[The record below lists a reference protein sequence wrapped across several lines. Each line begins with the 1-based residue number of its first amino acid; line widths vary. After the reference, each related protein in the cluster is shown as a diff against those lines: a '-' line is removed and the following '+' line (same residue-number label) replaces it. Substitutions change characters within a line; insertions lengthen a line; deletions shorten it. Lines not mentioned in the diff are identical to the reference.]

1 MASSGDKV
9 NKYMTSGIAKTLKS
23 NVCQIR
29 YLKLAEKVSTMKI
42 ELGHGYGGNSVPQ
55 HLRVEVR
62 QRYTA

>member
-42 ELGHGYGGNSVPQ
+42 ELGHGYGGIAYPS
-55 HLRVEVR
+55 
-62 QRYTA
+62 T